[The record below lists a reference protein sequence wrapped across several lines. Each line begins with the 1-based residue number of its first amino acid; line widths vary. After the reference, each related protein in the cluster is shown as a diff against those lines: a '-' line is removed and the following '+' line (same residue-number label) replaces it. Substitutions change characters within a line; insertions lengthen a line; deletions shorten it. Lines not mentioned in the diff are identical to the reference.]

1 MAQINCDYGSV
12 RFPIKELLEE
22 IYDKAGEK
30 LIHSWRPGYGH
41 PDLEVNITVELDKIN
56 DIRKL
61 ALEQAKACAG
71 KQKGNEL
78 EKHGLKSEVKYQSDE
93 GYYMLHNNFY
103 NGTIRQD
110 FFCMKDKYDEFR
122 LHLRYSGMNKIDPL
136 TRAIASQIDIVY
148 NLKSHDLTL
157 NLHFGFIFEDLL
169 WHSEEKNTSELFEL
183 LSMVYDP
190 EGKGYRFV
198 TPFLVDKALEFPK
211 DEMDGLTSKL
221 IPESFQPPSLGM
233 LSTYKLSEDN
243 KRKFAREKDMAEFKA
258 QKRLKSTI
266 VQAGYLFTQIQ

>member
-22 IYDKAGEK
+22 IYAKVGET
-30 LIHSWRPGYGH
+30 LNHSWGSGH
-41 PDLEVNITVELDKIN
+41 GQPHLEVNIRVELDKIEE
-56 DIRKL
+56 IRKL

-71 KQKGNEL
+71 KQKGNKL
-78 EKHGLKSEVKYQSDE
+78 EKQGLKSEVRYQSDE
-93 GYYMLHNNFY
+93 SYYMLHNNFD
-103 NGTIRQD
+103 NDTIRQN
-110 FFCMKDKYDEFR
+110 FFCIKYKHDEFR
-122 LHLRYSGMNKIDPL
+122 LYLRYSGMNKIDPL
-136 TRAIASQIDIVY
+136 TRAIASQIDIKY
-148 NLKSHDLTL
+148 DLKSHDLTL
-157 NLHFGFIFEDLL
+157 SLYFGFIYEDHK

-221 IPESFQPPSLGM
+221 IPESFQPPSLSLM
-233 LSTYKLSEDN
+233 SAKKLGDK
-243 KRKFAREKDMAEFKA
+243 KRQEHSDEVDMAYY
-258 QKRLKSTI
+258 QDKRRRL
-266 VQAGYLFTQIQ
+266 VQTTSDGYLFTRIQ